1 MILRV
6 SLIWTACGL
15 VIGQNDWFGNPYRS
29 LNQLSGPFLPQPLKQ
44 LPASQ
49 PNEPYKASFPPIGQP
64 QFPSN
69 QPSPKVSQAG
79 PPNRSYPYPYR
90 QLPIHVPTIEVPSI
104 EVPKPP
110 VVPWDQIRQYVLDFI
125 EPPDIVL
132 FGNTYV
138 KFKILENIEDRIN
151 NAIDKELKQ
160 ESETPPTDIL
170 EKLVEL
176 VRPEMKKVAESI
188 RDHIEDEKKKAEKW
202 LNDSIRKWLS
212 SKITTPIPLLEINGT
227 VIVRVVED
235 YIEKNEDKVMDTKNE
250 LIQTVLA
257 EALKPL
263 NQNGHFASKPKPL
276 FPWTGILH

>member
-1 MILRV
+1 MMILRV
-6 SLIWTACGL
+6 SLIWTTCGL
-15 VIGQNDWFGNPYRS
+15 VIGQNNWMLGNPFRS

-49 PNEPYKASFPPIGQP
+49 PYMKSIPPIGQP

-69 QPSPKVSQAG
+69 QLSPKVSQAG
-79 PPNRSYPYPYR
+79 PPNQLNPYR
-90 QLPIHVPTIEVPSI
+90 LLPIPELPNVTI
-104 EVPKPP
+104 PKPP
-110 VVPWDQIRQYVLDFI
+110 VVPWDQIRKYVLDFI

-138 KFKILENIEDRIN
+138 KFKILENMEDRIN
-151 NAIDKELKQ
+151 HAIDKELKQ

-188 RDHIEDEKKKAEKW
+188 RDHIEDAKKKAEKW
-202 LNDSIRKWLS
+202 LNDSVRKWLS
-212 SKITTPIPLLEINGT
+212 SKITPIPFLEINGT
-227 VIVRVVED
+227 VIVSVVED
-235 YIEKNEDKVMDTKNE
+235 YIEQNEDKIMDTKNE